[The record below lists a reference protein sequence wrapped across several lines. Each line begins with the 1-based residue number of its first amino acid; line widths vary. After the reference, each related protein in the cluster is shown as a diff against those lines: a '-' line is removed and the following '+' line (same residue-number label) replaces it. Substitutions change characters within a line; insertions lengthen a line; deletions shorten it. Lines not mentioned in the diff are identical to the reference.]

1 MTDPDSKH
9 SPERFDSDPEGPSK
23 ETASSPEAE
32 SAADHQDAQ
41 DAVTGFAREDEVDE
55 SGTDSLRDLLRGA
68 AAQDNPPMPDVLGG
82 VQRKIRVRS
91 RGKYFADAW
100 STSRQPPISTY
111 LVTSLVMLAIAA
123 FVYVVLSPL
132 SGEPVKVE
140 PPAPINVVPPSPY

>member
-1 MTDPDSKH
+1 MTDPDSER
-9 SPERFDSDPEGPSK
+9 SPK
-23 ETASSPEAE
+23 PEA
-32 SAADHQDAQ
+32 SRPADDQGADT
-41 DAVTGFAREDEVDE
+41 AVPHDEELDE
-55 SGTDSLRDLLRGA
+55 SGSDSLRDLLRGA
-68 AAQDNPPMPDVLGG
+68 AAQDEPPMPDVLRG

-91 RGKYFADAW
+91 RGKYFADVW

>member
-1 MTDPDSKH
+1 MTDSDSKR
-9 SPERFDSDPEGPSK
+9 SPGRPGSDPEVPGDASP
-23 ETASSPEAE
+23 TAPVAQ
-32 SAADHQDAQ
+32 SAADDQDA
-41 DAVTGFAREDEVDE
+41 AAALPPEDEVDDPG
-55 SGTDSLRDLLRGA
+55 SDSLRDLLRGA
-68 AAQDNPPMPDVLGG
+68 AEQDNPPMPDVLRG

-91 RGKYFADAW
+91 RGKYFADVW

-132 SGEPVKVE
+132 SGEPVKVA